1 MVVIPSKLRH
11 SRGEQGDEDGASY
24 RDFAAGSS
32 AAAEPADRDEAEGLS
47 SSTSSATGSPLSDPR
62 GGNAADES
70 VDDAGDCP
78 DDDGNVSGAGKGLT
92 RRG

>member
-11 SRGEQGDEDGASY
+11 LTGEEGDEDGASY

-32 AAAEPADRDEAEGLS
+32 AAAEPDRDEAKDLS
-47 SSTSSATGSPLSDPR
+47 SRTSSDTESPLSDPR

-70 VDDAGDCP
+70 VEDTDDCP

-92 RRG
+92 RSG